1 MGWQKWEISPG
12 QGTPIGSTSLYS
24 TPLLLEVPLEEKFTF
39 STSVDTKCAHEA
51 YEVSILG
58 AAPSLVGVRLSNSAQ
73 GSP

>member
-1 MGWQKWEISPG
+1 MEKTSRAG
-12 QGTPIGSTSLYS
+12 QLYRLRADLYS